1 MNIEEYVKQIL
12 AVYNDIEVSKKTVEK
27 DSLSYKYIID
37 VENKLKKTLESIKTI
52 GINKNEINFLKLQE
66 ERENVLKSNMDK
78 TTLNLELIKLNQL
91 MVTLNPLRNSS

>member
-37 VENKLKKTLESIKTI
+37 VENKLKKILESIKTI